1 MSRTRLLS
9 ALVLACVG
17 STARSVAAASTPGD
31 CTQERCVELVTIVR
45 RAGDRVPVS
54 DVRVLVVPE
63 RERKPGDVPAASHIR
78 EKDGTPAWIRTATSD
93 TDGRVVVPDVPDG
106 RVRVVVI
113 GDGFERH
120 EHVLELDGEK
130 RVPPLF
136 IREVDRNPYRTIVA
150 RPAREL
156 VDPPKTTTRVL
167 AREEIRTI
175 PGTQGDPLR
184 AVQNLPG
191 VARAP
196 AGAGLLVLRGAPP
209 GQSRVFLGDHPVPR
223 AFHVLGFS
231 SIIPADAI
239 DTLEVMPSNYSS
251 RYGGALGGVVVMQPR
266 TPRRDGFHG
275 FAKIDLTS
283 AGAMVETPIKKAS
296 FFAAAQRGY
305 VDAVLRVAERI
316 DETVVF
322 ALPNYFDY
330 QTQVDVPLSTGTE
343 VVARVIGS
351 GDRWTSRTIDYQGV
365 REEVLELTDQ
375 FHRGEIVWRGRR
387 GPWRFLL
394 TPAFRFETRRTS
406 TDRANER
413 FRGYA
418 TTWRFEIERR
428 LNRRAAVTVGV
439 DGEAMPFSHRI
450 ADAAAGATTENGYD
464 VTLGLYT
471 WATIILGPLTLW
483 PGARM
488 SVFARELDG
497 EGGRQSSSRAF
508 VVDPRLLARFEP
520 AERWAIDAGI
530 GAYSQVRSLSSSGSS
545 GVLDGNTPLG
555 GGIVVLPASARA
567 ALDPG
572 IGVGDLSSSTPV
584 DQALHVT
591 LGTRWSSKRGLEAG
605 VTGFLRHYTDDRAI
619 FVLAEGS
626 ISAGYVHPYTIDAT
640 NYGAEFLVRQRI
652 GNRLY
657 AWAAYTLMR
666 SQART
671 PETPVTPGGVTPGS
685 FDQRHNL
692 VLVAS
697 YALPRNFRI
706 GGRFRLVSGAPFTPI
721 VGSVSVDM
729 GVEPLLGGT
738 NSARFP
744 VFHQLDLRLDKSW
757 VLRRSVVLAYVDVQ
771 NVYNHE
777 NVEAYV
783 YSFDYRER
791 VNQVGLPIF
800 PTIGLRVEW

>member
-9 ALVLACVG
+9 VLVATWIG
-17 STARSVAAASTPGD
+17 ATARSATAAPPTGD
-31 CTQERCVELVTIVR
+31 CTRERCLELVTSVR

-54 DVRVLVVPE
+54 DIRVLVVPE
-63 RERKPGDVPAASHIR
+63 RERKPGEVPTTSHLR
-78 EKDGTPAWIRTATSD
+78 EADGAPAWVRTATSEA
-93 TDGRVVVPDVPDG
+93 DGRVVVSDVPVG

-120 EHVLELDGEK
+120 EHVLEHDGSK
-130 RVPPLF
+130 RIPPLF
-136 IREVDRNPYRTIVA
+136 VRELDRNPYRTIVT
-150 RPAREL
+150 RQPRVL
-156 VDPPKTTTRVL
+156 VDPPKSTTRVL
-167 AREEIRTI
+167 SREEIRTV

-239 DTLEVMPSNYSS
+239 DTLEVMPSNYSA
-251 RYGGALGGVVVMQPR
+251 RFGGALGGVVVMQPR
-266 TPRRDGFHG
+266 TPRRDGVHG
-275 FAKIDLTS
+275 FAKVDLTS
-283 AGAMVETPIKKAS
+283 AGAMIEAPIKKAS

-305 VDAVLRVAERI
+305 VDAVLRLAERV

-330 QTQVDVPLSTGTE
+330 QTQVDVPLSSSTE

-351 GDRWTSRTIDYQGV
+351 GDRWTSRTIDHQGK

-375 FHRGEIVWRGRR
+375 FHRAEVVWRGRV
-387 GPWRFLL
+387 GPWRLLL

-406 TDRANER
+406 TDRSSER
-413 FRGYA
+413 FHGYA

-428 LNRRAAVTVGV
+428 LNHRAAFTFGV
-439 DGEAMPFSHRI
+439 DGEAMPFSHRVS
-450 ADAAAGATTENGYD
+450 DAAFGTGSETGYD
-464 VTLGLYT
+464 ITLGAYA
-471 WATIILGPLTLW
+471 WATLSLGPLTLW
-483 PGARM
+483 PGVRM

-497 EGGRQSSSRAF
+497 EGARDSSSRSST
-508 VVDPRLLARFEP
+508 VDPRLLARFEP
-520 AERWAIDAGI
+520 AERWSIDAGI
-530 GAYSQVRSLSSSGSS
+530 GAYSQVRPLSSSGSS
-545 GVLDGNTPLG
+545 GVLDGNTPLA

-572 IGVGDLSSSTPV
+572 IGVGDISSATPK
-584 DQALHVT
+584 DQALHAT
-591 LGTRWSSKRGLEAG
+591 FGTRWANKRGLDVG
-605 VTGFLRHYTDDRAI
+605 VTGFLRWYPDDRSV
-619 FVLAEGS
+619 FVPIEGS
-626 ISAGYVHPYTIDAT
+626 LSTGYVHGYTVSAT
-640 NYGAEFLVRQRI
+640 TYGAEFLVRQRI

-657 AWAAYTLMR
+657 AWAAYTLLR
-666 SQART
+666 SQARS

-706 GGRFRLVSGAPFTPI
+706 GGRFRLVSGAPYTPI
-721 VGSVSVDM
+721 VGSVALDT
-729 GVEPLLGGT
+729 GFDPLLGGT

-744 VFHQLDLRLDKSW
+744 AFHQLDLRLDKSW
-757 VLRRSVVLAYVDVQ
+757 VLRRSVVLVYVDVQ
-771 NVYNHE
+771 NVYNHR

-783 YSFDYRER
+783 YSYDYREQ
-791 VNQVGLPIF
+791 VDQVGLPIF
-800 PTIGLRVEW
+800 PTIGVRVEW